1 MSLER
6 RLIQVC
12 NGNGKGKTTATL
24 GLGCAQAVGAE
35 GL

>member
-12 NGNGKGKTTATL
+12 TGNGKGKTTATL
-24 GLGCAQAVGAE
+24 GLGLRAG
-35 GL
+35 GRG